1 MIIAIIITII
11 EMNNIE
17 IAITITII
25 IVMTKIIIVR
35 ANSLLIIIINDWQ
48 KNEKDYPKWI

>member
-25 IVMTKIIIVR
+25 VMTKIIIVR
-35 ANSLLIIIINDWQ
+35 ANSLLILIIHDWQ
-48 KNEKDYPKWI
+48 KNEKDYPK

>member
-25 IVMTKIIIVR
+25 VMTKIIIVR
-35 ANSLLIIIINDWQ
+35 ANILLIIIINDWQ
-48 KNEKDYPKWI
+48 KNEKDYLK